1 MPDDPDK
8 MFVVDISTEVIE
20 ENGKPTAVFRI
31 FISTTRLLTFTE
43 YVSERII
50 KNIYILGCYYLLIY
64 FRMTEY

>member
-43 YVSERII
+43 YVSE
-50 KNIYILGCYYLLIY
+50 KNCAIDKPKLFKI
-64 FRMTEY
+64 